1 MVGVRLLRTTAVTV
15 GALGGLSSAAYGL
28 LSEQSRRARRVIG
41 IPEDPPLNAD
51 GLYLPDGSRPGDGLT
66 DELTAEPAG
75 TLRFAVLGDSLAAG
89 VGADLRAQLPGV
101 LLARELA
108 EESGRPVRLR
118 TFAISGATTPDIA
131 GQVDRVI
138 ADRPELA
145 MLIVGANDV
154 TVKLLVPT
162 SARLLGA
169 QVARLTGAGITVV
182 VGTCPDLGVIRPI
195 PQPLRRVAGT
205 WSRMLARAQRA
216 VVLQA
221 GGVPVP
227 LADLLAPEFLARGH
241 ELFSK
246 DQFHPNAAGYEA
258 AAAVLLAPLCTA
270 AGIWP
275 TPVRSLPLRR
285 STPPLGL
292 IGGSG
297 PVGLAT

>member
-1 MVGVRLLRTTAVTV
+1 MAGVRLLRMTAVTV
-15 GALGGLSSAAYGL
+15 GTIGGLSSAAYGL

-41 IPEDPPLNAD
+41 IPEDPPFDAD
-51 GLYLPDGSRPGDGLT
+51 GGYLPDGSRIAD
-66 DELTAEPAG
+66 EPAG
-75 TLRFAVLGDSLAAG
+75 ALRFAVLGDSLAAG
-89 VGADLRAQLPGV
+89 VGADLCAQLPGA
-101 LLARELA
+101 LLARGLA

-131 GQVDRVI
+131 AQVDRAI
-138 ADRPELA
+138 ADQPDLA
-145 MLIVGANDV
+145 LLIVGANDV

-195 PQPLRRVAGT
+195 PQPLRRIAGT

-258 AAAVLLAPLCTA
+258 AAAVLLAPLCAA

-275 TPVRSLPLRR
+275 APASSLPPRR
-285 STPPLGL
+285 STPPLGFAA
-292 IGGSG
+292 GSG